1 MCIHMYQATRS
12 FEVIQIV
19 IIFHLNSIA
28 SQLFEMFV
36 NSIDFRNITFLM
48 RLIHNPLT
56 MRYYTFS
63 LIGWNFQFL

>member
-36 NSIDFRNITFLM
+36 NSIDFGNITFLM
-48 RLIHNPLT
+48 RLIRNPLT

-63 LIGWNFQFL
+63 LISWNFQFL

>member
-48 RLIHNPLT
+48 RLIHNPLM